1 MIPVYQ
7 NTVANDIP
15 FQPNIDTLFLV
26 KLIKN
31 TTKTILNTIVG
42 GTKLGFNAIKTPF
55 VIGNQN
61 FKNKIETTRLGKL
74 LIETVEKK
82 NGEKNFEKQHNE
94 FIKNILTG
102 LNEKVEKITDKFDGL
117 LKSVKQLHNVQPS
130 NLSNEVSENVEN
142 NEQTNT
148 ETNNVINNEIQSK
161 QPELKV
167 PESFFKKLT
176 KTVLGSKKEDSGL
189 LGLLTNPGKWVTGLG
204 LAIENPF
211 IMMLGSKLTDLI
223 KQHKEEKQIFKEQL
237 KLQQKE
243 LKVETKQVQQKEIE
257 KQLTEDEEGLKEIKK
272 RNREEQQVEKTETKG
287 NFISKFLKN
296 KFQQNEENGGF
307 LSDLFNNFIQYKT
320 TSMILGK
327 FGGILKK
334 IPGVGKIGGIL
345 KKIPGLGKIFTT
357 VEEGAEVGSTGG
369 ILTKIGGLFSK
380 IGGVSKFLP
389 LLGKVFGAV
398 QIGELAYG
406 VGKGIL
412 SNPEKY
418 NDEGYDSKKHGFFS
432 RVIHGILRPD
442 KAIAGLITSIKGTGE
457 LLYDKLFKKSPEE
470 KWYEKAINMVKKRVS
485 KQVWQLY
492 SNYFEN
498 SEQPVV
504 SLVKLWREGKLKR
517 EMKNKH
523 AFFVL
528 PSEYNEDIKQT
539 QTKVQQITT
548 QQNKQLN
555 VTKVQQ
561 TQQKPIQTLKTQNK
575 QLNVTK
581 VQQTTVPQ
589 NTTIPTDLN
598 TDNLNFKQQK
608 GSVINIKP
616 NTNKAINLSSD
627 SATINIVQ
635 PDKNLLNNIQI
646 TEPAKQYNLSPQELP
661 KHNKQFENNQPII
674 INNNNTTSN
683 NTGSLK
689 LDNDYDAQDNL
700 FIRMKN
706 HFYESKILRF
716 AW

>member
-7 NTVANDIP
+7 NTATNDIP
-15 FQPNIDTLFLV
+15 FQPNIDTLFLA
-26 KLIKN
+26 KLLKN

-42 GTKLGFNAIKTPF
+42 GTKLGFKAIKTPF
-55 VIGNQN
+55 VAGAQI
-61 FKNKIETTRLGKL
+61 FKEKIETTKLGKL
-74 LIETVEKK
+74 LVETVEKK
-82 NGEKNFEKQHNE
+82 KQEKKLEKQHNE
-94 FIKNILTG
+94 FVKNILTG

-117 LKSVKQLHNVQPS
+117 LKSVKQLQNVQQS

-161 QPELKV
+161 QPELKA

-176 KTVLGSKKEDSGL
+176 KTILGSKKEDTGL
-189 LGLLTNPGKWVTGLG
+189 VGLLTNPGKWVTGLG

-223 KQHKEEKQIFKEQL
+223 KQHKEEKHIFKEQL

-243 LKVETKQVQQKEIE
+243 LKVETKQAQQKEIE
-257 KQLTEDEEGLKEIKK
+257 KQLSEGEEGLKEIKK
-272 RNREEQQVEKTETKG
+272 RNKEEQQVEKAETKG

-357 VEEGAEVGSTGG
+357 VEEGAEVGSEGG

-380 IGGVSKFLP
+380 IGSVGKFLP

-457 LLYDKLFKKSPEE
+457 LLYDSLFKKSPEE
-470 KWYEKAINMVKKRVS
+470 KWHEKAIKMVKKRVS

-492 SNYFEN
+492 SDYFES

-523 AFFVL
+523 AFFIL
-528 PSEYNEDIKQT
+528 PSEYEKDIK
-539 QTKVQQITT
+539 
-548 QQNKQLN
+548 
-555 VTKVQQ
+555 Q
-561 TQQKPIQTLKTQNK
+561 TQQKPIQILKTQNK

-581 VQQTTVPQ
+581 VQQTTTPQ

-661 KHNKQFENNQPII
+661 KHNKQPENNQPII

-689 LDNDYDAQDNL
+689 LDNEYDAQDNL